1 MDKNSL
7 SHTKWR
13 CKYHVVFSPKYRRQS
28 IYGKL
33 KKDIGQILRQL
44 CQRKGINI
52 IEAELCVDH
61 VHMFI

>member
-13 CKYHVVFSPKYRRQS
+13 CKYHVVFSPKYRRQA
-28 IYGKL
+28 IYVKL
-33 KKDIGQILRQL
+33 KKDIGQILREL

-52 IEAELCVDH
+52 IEAEL
-61 VHMFI
+61 